1 MVVLHKGLQSCRQD
15 NVQLCSCNSSCSF
28 ICVHCTARFSTSITR
43 VTSCGHMHVGIL
55 VDDCL
60 PPQQQRQTAAKAD
73 SCNLLIKPHPNQT
86 LQAARVQVSQAGTH
100 LHLVSK

>member
-28 ICVHCTARFSTSITR
+28 ICVHCTARFSTSITC

-60 PPQQQRQTAAKAD
+60 PPQQQSQ
-73 SCNLLIKPHPNQT
+73 LIKPHPNQT